1 MRSLALALALLLACG
16 ACTDRVQFA
25 DGTSHECVG
34 VTEDREP
41 AVRYAVDK
49 GNVVVG
55 VLLAETIIVPIVVAL
70 DQVWCP
76 VDTAAVP
83 PVTHEANDARR

>member
-1 MRSLALALALLLACG
+1 MRSLALALLLTCG

-41 AVRYAVDK
+41 TVHYAVDK

-55 VLLAETIIVPIVVAL
+55 VLLAETIVVPIVVAL

-76 VDTAAVP
+76 VDTARVP
-83 PVTHEANDARR
+83 PVTPEANDAQK